1 MGREGAAEPGRRR
14 EREGPRRGR
23 GRAHLN
29 VVELLLSRGADVNGR
44 DHDAVS
50 ETMSSVGFPR
60 TDADVMSR
68 IDQLLAHPERMNTT
82 RELVLGSLPE
92 SLAQNGGEGSTC
104 GLPRPVWTLSHDGAA
119 VFGKGGRLPAAGAG
133 TCCARSAA
141 GAS

>member
-1 MGREGAAEPGRRR
+1 MNGEGLVAAVDG
-14 EREGPRRGR
+14 
-23 GRAHLN
+23 AHLN

-82 RELVLGSLPE
+82 RELVLGSLPR
-92 SLAQNGGEGSTC
+92 SVRGEPHAVLMGRSNVNRRCQRIQRPLGLC
-104 GLPRPVWTLSHDGAA
+104 GLIFCS
-119 VFGKGGRLPAAGAG
+119 
-133 TCCARSAA
+133 S
-141 GAS
+141 